1 VYTWSKSGSGFTVHY
16 LKECFRLTCKSV
28 AGEATGPSGPA
39 RVASRRGLPLII
51 PGPLRLLI
59 EKRDPRVIK
68 VVLSLLS
75 LYRVMFAFPKRKLE
89 TITQP
94 FSGLVDTLPSYEVER
109 VYKESFKGNLE
120 VMLPAETR
128 FSFMRREPKS
138 AITPSGNLLPLYTA
152 GPNGKPSI
160 LQAYL
165 DAIAFQNS
173 PEMMGYLRTVIK
185 YTGLKLGRLLDE
197 ELATTNV
204 AVPGS
209 TSLKLGRLAEK
220 LEAAGK
226 VRIFAITD
234 I

>member
-1 VYTWSKSGSGFTVHY
+1 
-16 LKECFRLTCKSV
+16 
-28 AGEATGPSGPA
+28 
-39 RVASRRGLPLII
+39 
-51 PGPLRLLI
+51 
-59 EKRDPRVIK
+59 
-68 VVLSLLS
+68 
-75 LYRVMFAFPKRKLE
+75 MFALPKRKLE

-94 FSGLVDTLPSYEVER
+94 FSGLVDTLPSDEVEL

-120 VMLPAETR
+120 AMLPAETR

-209 TSLKLGRLAEK
+209 TPLKLGRLAEK